1 MENIIEV
8 SNNIKNFGVI
18 LFEPQYPE
26 NIGAAARACKNMGIA
41 KLISVRPL
49 NPDKE
54 RMLKMATHESAE
66 LIESMP
72 VFDSIEEATK
82 DFNYIVGTTARTGR
96 QRWPYYTPREIAT
109 SLVSISQNNTIGI
122 LFGSERT
129 GLTNH
134 ELRLCQDIIH
144 IPTAEFTSINLAQS
158 VMIVCYEILLANSR
172 IEYPCPRLATTI
184 EKEGMFEHIE
194 ELLIKIDFILPENPE
209 RWMRSIRQF
218 FGKPDIKA
226 KEIKMIRGFCRQL
239 LWAME
244 GKQDEKPTFEDK

>member
-1 MENIIEV
+1 MENIIET
-8 SNNIKNFGVI
+8 SNNIKNFSVI

-26 NIGAAARACKNMGIA
+26 NIGAAARACKNMGVPN
-41 KLISVRPL
+41 LISVRPL

-66 LIESMP
+66 LIEAMP
-72 VFDSIEEATK
+72 VFDSLEDAIK
-82 DFNYIVGTTARTGR
+82 DINYIVGTTARTGR
-96 QRWPYYTPREIAT
+96 QRGPYYTPREIAAN
-109 SLVSISQNNTIGI
+109 LVTISQNNKIGI

-158 VMIVCYEILLANSR
+158 VMIICYEILMAHSR
-172 IEYPCPRLATTI
+172 IEYPFPRLATSV

-209 RWMRSIRQF
+209 HWMRSIRQF
-218 FGKPDIKA
+218 FGKLDIKA
-226 KEIKMIRGFCRQL
+226 KEIKLIRGFCRQL
-239 LWAME
+239 LWAIE
-244 GKQDEKPTFEDK
+244 GKPDN

>member
-1 MENIIEV
+1 MESIIEI

-26 NIGAAARACKNMGIA
+26 NIGAAARACKNMGITE
-41 KLISVRPL
+41 LICVRPL
-49 NPDKE
+49 NPEKE

-66 LIESMP
+66 LIEAMP
-72 VFDSIEEATK
+72 VFDSLEEAVK

-96 QRWPYYTPREIAT
+96 QRGPYFTPREIAAN
-109 SLVSISQNNTIGI
+109 LVPLSQDNKIGI

-144 IPTAEFTSINLAQS
+144 IPTAEFMSINLAQS
-158 VMIVCYEILLANSR
+158 VMIVCYEIFLAQAK
-172 IEYPCPRLATTI
+172 IEYPTQRLATTI

-218 FGKPDIKA
+218 FGRLDIKA
-226 KEIKMIRGFCRQL
+226 KEIKLIRGFCRQL
-239 LWAME
+239 LWAID
-244 GKQDEKPTFEDK
+244 GKPDEKSALGL